1 MVVSSGCARA
11 QRFGKIPL
19 RFRRYPLFRLN
30 GACPST
36 SETSPAAKDFWSNLI
51 NLERRLPEL
60 NEVVNENLEDLQG
73 ISLISLLTFK
83 INVPILSAGKGVFSG
98 LPIQTINSTNQ

>member
-1 MVVSSGCARA
+1 MVVSPGCARA

-19 RFRRYPLFRLN
+19 RFLRYPLFRLN

-36 SETSPAAKDFWSNLI
+36 SETSPAAKDFWSNLL

-73 ISLISLLTFK
+73 ISLLTFK